1 MRREINFNEKDET
14 DVTKDAPAEVKNEK
28 VYPVKYE
35 FTDKEEHDKVLE
47 LVNANR
53 KEEGLEPL
61 ASLLPIKSYDTD
73 AKYDMFAIKRT
84 YDSDKDC
91 WVYDTCLRL
100 EPQKGYW
107 IALVPRSSNR
117 KTECYLPNSVGT
129 GDYGYRGSYLFS
141 YKPRT
146 SAAVRNAINV
156 LVQAVSTLCSVTG
169 LARWRAS
176 VESLRVNNVPPFEV
190 GDRIGQMSVEKV
202 HVVDF
207 IEADLNPDETARGEG
222 GHGSTGK

>member
-1 MRREINFNEKDET
+1 MTQKAELNKKEEVAKEKDAA
-14 DVTKDAPAEVKNEK
+14 VEVKIEK
-28 VYPVKYE
+28 IYPVKYE
-35 FTDKEEHDKVLE
+35 FTDKEAHDEVLA
-47 LVNANR
+47 LVNTNR
-53 KEEGLEPL
+53 ETEGLEPL
-61 ASLLPIKSYDTD
+61 KCLLPIKAYDTD

-84 YDSDKDC
+84 YDTDKDC

-146 SAAVRNAINV
+146 SAAVRNAINI

-202 HVVDF
+202 HVIDF
-207 IEADLNPDETARGEG
+207 VEADLNPDETARGEG

>member
-1 MRREINFNEKDET
+1 MVQKAELNKKEEVAGEKDAA
-14 DVTKDAPAEVKNEK
+14 VEVKIEK
-28 VYPVKYE
+28 IYPVKYE
-35 FTDKEEHDKVLE
+35 FTDKKAHDEVLA

-53 KEEGLEPL
+53 EEEGLEPL
-61 ASLLPIKSYDTD
+61 KSLLPVKAHDTD
-73 AKYDMFAIKRT
+73 AKYDVFAIKRI
-84 YDSDKDC
+84 YDTDKDC

-100 EPQKGYW
+100 EPQEGYW

-146 SAAVRNAINV
+146 SAAVRNAINI
-156 LVQAVSTLCSVTG
+156 LIQAVSALCSVTG
-169 LARWRAS
+169 LTRWRSS
-176 VESLRVNNVPPFEV
+176 VESLRVENKPPFEV

-202 HVVDF
+202 HTIEF
-207 IEADLNPDETARGEG
+207 IEADLNPNETERGAG

>member
-1 MRREINFNEKDET
+1 MVQKTEFNKKEVVVAE
-14 DVTKDAPAEVKNEK
+14 KDAPVEVKIEK
-28 VYPVKYE
+28 IYPVKYE
-35 FTDKEEHDKVLE
+35 FTDKKVHDEVLA

-53 KEEGLEPL
+53 ETEGLEPL
-61 ASLLPIKSYDTD
+61 KSLLPIKAYDTD
-73 AKYDMFAIKRT
+73 AKYDVFAIKRT

-91 WVYDTCLRL
+91 WIYDTCLRL
-100 EPQKGYW
+100 EPQEGYW
-107 IALVPRSSNR
+107 ISLVPRSSNR

-146 SAAVRNAINV
+146 SAAVRNAINI
-156 LVQAVSTLCSVTG
+156 LIQAVSALCSVTG
-169 LARWRAS
+169 LTRWRSS
-176 VESLRVNNVPPFEV
+176 VESLRVENKPPFEV

-202 HVVDF
+202 HTIEF
-207 IEADLNPDETARGEG
+207 IEADLNPDKTERGAG